1 MIRTAGGAIR
11 HVLILGLVLSLLAGV
26 GCDDDSSA
34 TTEQG
39 TAPVVGEPSNETA
52 DAGEGSTFSLAAS
65 NAAFAFDLY
74 RTLQRDPGNLFLSPY
89 SISAALAMTLA
100 GAREETAAQ
109 MSEVLHFDADQGQV
123 HEAFRDLDEVLS
135 RRGEVAAPYEGE
147 GFSFHV
153 VNAMWPQKGYP
164 FLDSFVGTLTAN
176 YGAGLHELDFEANPE
191 SARSTINEWVS
202 DQTEERIRDLL
213 PEGAVDES
221 TRLVLTNA
229 IYFNAPWLEAFNPD
243 NTTTEPFRLLSG
255 ETIDVSMMHK
265 TESIR
270 YAEWDGGVAFELG
283 YNGDELSMVVLVP
296 DEGAFETF
304 DASLTAGVFDGII
317 ESFEWYRVAL
327 GLPRFEYTYAAS
339 LVPPLRALGMT
350 DAFDEEL
357 ADFSGITGERDL
369 VISDVLHKAFVS
381 VDEQGTEAAAATAV
395 LFRATGMPAE
405 PFTLTVD
412 RPFLFVLRDR
422 PTGSVLFIGR
432 VLEP

>member
-1 MIRTAGGAIR
+1 MIRRASGAIR
-11 HVLILGLVLSLLAGV
+11 HVLILGLVLGLFAGV
-26 GCDDDSSA
+26 GCDDDSPA
-34 TTEQG
+34 TTVEA
-39 TAPVVGEPSNETA
+39 TASVAGELPNETA

-65 NAAFAFDLY
+65 NAAFTFDLY
-74 RTLQRDPGNLFLSPY
+74 QTLQRDPGNLFLSPY
-89 SISAALAMTLA
+89 SVSAALAMTLA

-109 MSEVLHFDADQGQV
+109 MAEVLHFDADQSQV
-123 HEAFRDLDEVLS
+123 HGAFRDLDEVLS
-135 RRGEVAAPYEGE
+135 QRGEVAVPYEGE
-147 GFSFHV
+147 GFDFHV
-153 VNAMWPQKGYP
+153 VNAMWPQTGYP
-164 FLDSFVGTLTAN
+164 FLDSFVDTLTTN
-176 YGAGLHELDFEANPE
+176 YGAGLHELDFETSPE

-229 IYFNAPWLEAFNPD
+229 IYFNAPWLEAFNPE

-255 ETIDVSMMHK
+255 ETVNVPMMHK
-265 TESIR
+265 TESMD
-270 YAEWDGGVAFELG
+270 YAEWNGGVAFELR

-304 DASLTAGVFDGII
+304 DASLTADVFDGIV
-317 ESFEWYRVAL
+317 ESFEWRRIAL

-339 LVPPLRALGMT
+339 LVPALRSLGMT
-350 DAFDEEL
+350 DAFDGEL
-357 ADFSGITGERDL
+357 ADFSGITGARDL
-369 VISDVLHKAFVS
+369 VVSDVLHKAFVS
-381 VDEQGTEAAAATAV
+381 VDEEGTEAAAATAV

-405 PFTLTVD
+405 PLTLTVD

-422 PTGSVLFIGR
+422 PTGSILFIGR